1 MDHHNHI
8 TRYFFCFYPLAFSC
22 FLLFLFIY
30 ISLLVMVILYSVLLF
45 FSVCVCVKVLTQC
58 VVFFPVLL
66 RLITFDQFH
75 LFLVPQLFP
84 LPR

>member
-1 MDHHNHI
+1 MVSTCVSLGLKQDLKSYKSTFPQSQKQKITHAPLMGHHHHI

-45 FSVCVCVKVLTQC
+45 F
-58 VVFFPVLL
+58 
-66 RLITFDQFH
+66 
-75 LFLVPQLFP
+75 
-84 LPR
+84 